1 MAQVP
6 LETRKV
12 RILNVGLFSLYYSR
26 VMFPIIIG
34 ENEKS
39 PEKCD
44 FNDTIGLKNTHYSEL
59 EW

>member
-26 VMFPIIIG
+26 VLFPMIIG
-34 ENEKS
+34 EHEKS
-39 PEKCD
+39 PKKCD
-44 FNDTIGLKNTHYSEL
+44 FCETMGFKNMHYSEL